1 MNKLTQRLHN
11 LILSAVA
18 CLLAI
23 SISTFS
29 QPAQSQPV
37 SAIVPQISPAQSTVI
52 HQATIHQATSHQATI
67 AQGMEDMPSNRYVA
81 VLTPN
86 EIVPMAPSTSATGE
100 VEAMLMGN
108 RFVVRGNFINLSSPL
123 RDYATDPLDPPNPNI
138 TSGVHIH
145 RGESTENGPFQ
156 YALQLSPDESGL
168 QGQFMGEYTLT
179 SEQRQAL
186 VNGKLYMDIHTRQN
200 RAGELRGVFKLSQ

>member
-1 MNKLTQRLHN
+1 MNKLIQRLHN

-29 QPAQSQPV
+29 QSAQSQPV
-37 SAIVPQISPAQSTVI
+37 STIAPQIFPAQATVI
-52 HQATIHQATSHQATI
+52 HQATSHEATI

-86 EIVPMAPSTSATGE
+86 EVVPMAPSTSATGE
-100 VEAMLMGN
+100 VEAMLMGD
-108 RFVVRGNFINLSSPL
+108 RFVVRGNFSNLSSPL

-145 RGESTENGPFQ
+145 RGESTENGSFQ
-156 YALQLSPDESGL
+156 YALQVSADKSRL

-186 VNGKLYMDIHTRQN
+186 VNGKLYMDIHTQQN
-200 RAGELRGVFKLSQ
+200 RAGELRGAFKLSQ